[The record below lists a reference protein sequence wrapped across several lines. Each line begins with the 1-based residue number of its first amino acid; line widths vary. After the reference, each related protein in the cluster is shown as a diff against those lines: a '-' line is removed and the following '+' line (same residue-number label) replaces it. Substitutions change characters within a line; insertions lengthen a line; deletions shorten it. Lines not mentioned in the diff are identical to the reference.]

1 MIEIERKFLVKSSEY
16 KTLAFKVEVFTQAYI
31 SKNPARSVRI
41 RIVKNEGFLTIKGIS
56 KNKGTTRFEWEK
68 KLPIDEAL
76 ELMKLCED
84 EVILKNRYFIKHD
97 EVVIEVDEF
106 LKKNQGLVIAEIEL
120 KSVDQKLRL
129 PSWIGKEITG
139 ENKYYNLSLIDS
151 PFISW

>member
-56 KNKGTTRFEWEK
+56 KNEGTTRFEWEK

>member
-1 MIEIERKFLVKSSEY
+1 LIEIERKFLVKSSEY
-16 KTLAFKVEVFTQAYI
+16 KKFAFKVEVFTQAYI

-56 KNKGTTRFEWEK
+56 KNKGATRFEWAN
-68 KLPIDEAL
+68 KLAMDVAL
-76 ELMKLCED
+76 ELMTRCGE

-120 KSVDQKLRL
+120 KSIDQKLIL
-129 PSWIGKEITG
+129 PKWIGKEITG

>member
-1 MIEIERKFLVKSSEY
+1 VK
-16 KTLAFKVEVFTQAYI
+16 LFTQAYFN
-31 SKNPARSVRI
+31 KNPAKSVRI
-41 RIVKNEGFLTIKGIS
+41 RIVENEGFITIKGIS
-56 KNKGTTRFEWEK
+56 KNSGRSRFEWEK

-76 ELMKLCED
+76 ELMKLCGE

-120 KSVDQKLRL
+120 KSIDQKLVL
-129 PSWIGKEITG
+129 PTWIGKEITG
-139 ENKYYNLSLIDS
+139 DNKYYNLNLISS

>member
-56 KNKGTTRFEWEK
+56 KNNGTTRFEWEK

-97 EVVIEVDEF
+97 ELVIEVDEF